1 LELNFVK
8 INPSG
13 NTTVLILDPLPRDL
27 YVRVAS
33 KVMKATSLSA
43 EQVGFIEPATIPGA
57 LGRLQMMGGE
67 FCGNASR
74 GFAAWLTDQRNPG
87 IRFGRGAVKVSVPI
101 ELSGYN
107 GLLKAAVVTDTSRKH
122 TYTVTLSMP
131 LPQWIRQRSS
141 EDAGRPYTLVGFEGI
156 VHAVLWNQSPSQG
169 QFDSIRGEVE
179 KELGEVDCLG
189 AMFYQED
196 IQFLTPVVYVR
207 SVGSLVWESSCGS
220 GSVAVAAALAA
231 REKKSV
237 EGLTLSQPGGI
248 IQTRVT
254 WRDQAMEA
262 SISGDVA
269 IEAVGVVYIEE

>member
-1 LELNFVK
+1 MELNFVK

-13 NTTVLILDPLPRDL
+13 NTTVLILDPLPREL
-27 YVRVAS
+27 YARVAS

-43 EQVGFIEPATIPGA
+43 EQVGFVEPATIPGA

-87 IRFGRGAVKVSVPI
+87 IRFEPGAANVLVPLEI
-101 ELSGYN
+101 SGHN
-107 GLLKAAVVTDTSRKH
+107 GLLRATVSTEMSRRH

-141 EDAGRPYTLVGFEGI
+141 EDVDRPYTLVGFEGI
-156 VHAVLWNQSPSQG
+156 VHAVLWNQPPSKG
-169 QFDSIRGEVE
+169 QFDSIRADME

-220 GSVAVAAALAA
+220 GSVAVAAALAD
-231 REKKSV
+231 RDKRSV
-237 EGLTLSQPGGI
+237 EGVTLSQPGGI
-248 IQTRVT
+248 IQTSVR
-254 WRDQAMEA
+254 WRDHAVEA

-269 IEAVGVVYIEE
+269 IEAVGVVYIEG

>member
-1 LELNFVK
+1 MELNFVK

-13 NTTVLILDPLPRDL
+13 NTTVLILDPLPREL
-27 YVRVAS
+27 YARVAS

-43 EQVGFIEPATIPGA
+43 EQVGFVEPATIPGA

-74 GFAAWLTDQRNPG
+74 GFSAWLTDRQDPG
-87 IRFGRGAVKVSVPI
+87 IHFAKGLATVEVLIEVSGHDGV
-101 ELSGYN
+101 LRATVNTGS
-107 GLLKAAVVTDTSRKH
+107 SRRH
-122 TYTVTLSMP
+122 VYSVAISMP
-131 LPQWIRQRSS
+131 VPQWIRQGSLG
-141 EDAGRPYTLVGFEGI
+141 EGKRPYTRVGFEGI
-156 VHAVLWNQSPSQG
+156 VHAVLWNQPPSKD
-169 QFDSIRGEVE
+169 QFDSIRADME

-189 AMFYQED
+189 VMFYQED

-231 REKKSV
+231 RERKSV
-237 EGLTLSQPGGI
+237 EALKLLQPGGI
-248 IQTRVT
+248 IQTSVT
-254 WRDQAMEA
+254 WRDHAVEA

-269 IEAVGVVYIEE
+269 IEAVGIVFIEG